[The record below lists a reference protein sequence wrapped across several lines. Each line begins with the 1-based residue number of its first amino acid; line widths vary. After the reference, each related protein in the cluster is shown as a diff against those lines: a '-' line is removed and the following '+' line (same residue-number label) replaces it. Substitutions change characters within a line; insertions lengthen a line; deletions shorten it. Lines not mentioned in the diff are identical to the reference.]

1 MAEKQEGKNKKQRRI
16 YSTQSINQ
24 LIADRNQGYDIDF
37 EPFFMRD
44 LDLRNANI
52 PFKMT
57 EEELEEYQK
66 CYDDPVYYAENYA
79 KFMTDHGLS
88 TVNLRD
94 YQKNVISTVTAEDY
108 DPEDDLILPV
118 NRNIV
123 WMSARQS
130 GKCVSPCVSINYK
143 DVLNNKHNKNIYD
156 LYYDSIPE
164 YELTFLKK
172 AKRFLHKLYKFCFD
186 RSLRISTDIVGKI
199 IELVELYEYK
209 DMYLDENDISKKII
223 DTRKLSCCDVL
234 SDDGYV
240 SASEVHLT
248 QPYRVYEII
257 LEDGNKIE
265 CADEHILYTSFGEEI
280 FVSDLRIGYFVKT
293 ECGSSKVKSIR
304 KCPYKMSM
312 FDLTINHPNHRYY
325 TNGILS
331 HNTTTIAVFL
341 SWMLIFHIDRNILIV
356 ANKEKTAIESVD
368 KIINIF
374 KGLPFWLK
382 PGTEQWGKT
391 ALKLDNGSK
400 ILSSATTNTA
410 SIGFTIHCVLLDEFA
425 HIPDNIVNNFWRS
438 VYPTLS
444 SSRVSQCIITS
455 TPNGTTNKF
464 YEIVSGAIEKKNS
477 FRYIRTDY
485 WEVPGHD
492 DAWAAQMKADFGEE
506 EFAQEFELQF
516 NKNSK
521 MLMKSEDM
529 NFIDRLVK
537 QYVHKTIYVNN
548 QYVNDEHITWHPDF
562 DPNDINENDIF
573 VFLVDIAEGNGDPD
587 ERFQT
592 KEKTPDANTINIF
605 KVVLN
610 SPANIKKYSHFS
622 CRTQDCIRFVQI
634 GKYKNSSEDE
644 IQAAR
649 VCSALSYNVFKDHE
663 RNSVR
668 VMVEMNFNGKSFFE
682 EFKRHPLYTG
692 STVIKTYHKKPIPG
706 EKQKR
711 KYGFKTTANKEHYCI
726 KGNKL
731 ISMHRTIVT
740 CVDTFEQM
748 KSFGY
753 VRGKIKGIACHD
765 DLSMPVFNHIPR
777 MLEEK
782 TFISWIDEYIQ
793 FKAERL
799 KVYTINEIIQK
810 WAMDNPEMSDD
821 DFAGLY
827 NLDENDSHVQQ
838 ENNYI
843 DFSHVTY
850 GQTICGG
857 FNYGGEL
864 TYSQIAKY

>member
-1 MAEKQEGKNKKQRRI
+1 MISIRRGLKTI
-16 YSTQSINQ
+16 IGY
-24 LIADRNQGYDIDF
+24 LIQF
-37 EPFFMRD
+37 
-44 LDLRNANI
+44 
-52 PFKMT
+52 
-57 EEELEEYQK
+57 
-66 CYDDPVYYAENYA
+66 
-79 KFMTDHGLS
+79 
-88 TVNLRD
+88 
-94 YQKNVISTVTAEDY
+94 
-108 DPEDDLILPV
+108 
-118 NRNIV
+118 
-123 WMSARQS
+123 
-130 GKCVSPCVSINYK
+130 
-143 DVLNNKHNKNIYD
+143 
-156 LYYDSIPE
+156 
-164 YELTFLKK
+164 
-172 AKRFLHKLYKFCFD
+172 
-186 RSLRISTDIVGKI
+186 
-199 IELVELYEYK
+199 IETIEYK
-209 DMYLDENDISKKII
+209 NYSFDENDVSKKII
-223 DTRKLSCCDVL
+223 KEYHIDDLEIET
-234 SDDGYV
+234 DDGYKK
-240 SASEVHLT
+240 AQTLYIT
-248 QPYRVYEII
+248 QPYHVFEIETEKGYR
-257 LEDGNKIE
+257 LD
-265 CADEHILYTSFGEEI
+265 CADTHILFDENYNQI
-280 FVSDLRIGYFVKT
+280 FVNELKRGDQIITKSGPDKI
-293 ECGSSKVKSIR
+293 KSI
-304 KCPYKMSM
+304 YKYPFKITMRD
-312 FDLTINHPNHRYY
+312 FTIDHPNHRYY
-325 TNGILS
+325 TNDILS

-356 ANKEKTAIESVD
+356 ANKEKTAIEIVD

-529 NFIDRLVK
+529 NFTDRLVK

-562 DPNDINENDIF
+562 DPNNIDENDIF

-592 KEKTPDANTINIF
+592 KEKTPDANTINMF

-610 SPANIKKYSHFS
+610 SPSNIKRYSNLS
-622 CRTQDCIRFVQI
+622 CRTQDCIRFVQV

-649 VCSALSYNVFKDHE
+649 VCSALSYNLFKDHE
-663 RNSVR
+663 RNNVR

-682 EFKRHPLYTG
+682 EFKRHQLYTG
-692 STVIKTYHKKPIPG
+692 STVLKTYHKKPIPG
-706 EKQKR
+706 EQQKR
-711 KYGFKTTANKEHYCI
+711 KYGFKTTTNKEHYCI

-777 MLEEK
+777 MLDEK

-793 FKAERL
+793 FKAERT
-799 KVYTINEIIQK
+799 KVYIINSIIQK

-827 NLDENDSHVQQ
+827 NLDEQVTQNQSNS
-838 ENNYI
+838 EYI
-843 DFSHVTY
+843 DFAQVTY
-850 GQTICGG
+850 GQAMNGG
-857 FNYGGEL
+857 FQYGGGL

>member
-1 MAEKQEGKNKKQRRI
+1 MAEQQEGKAKKQRRI
-16 YSTQSINQ
+16 YSTQLINQ
-24 LIADRNQGYDIDF
+24 LIQDRNQGYDIDF

-44 LDLRNANI
+44 LDLRAANI
-52 PFKMT
+52 PFKMS

-94 YQKNVISTVTAEDY
+94 YQRNVISTVTLEEY
-108 DPEDDLILPV
+108 DEEDDLVLPV

-130 GKCVSPCVSINYK
+130 GK
-143 DVLNNKHNKNIYD
+143 
-156 LYYDSIPE
+156 
-164 YELTFLKK
+164 
-172 AKRFLHKLYKFCFD
+172 
-186 RSLRISTDIVGKI
+186 
-199 IELVELYEYK
+199 
-209 DMYLDENDISKKII
+209 
-223 DTRKLSCCDVL
+223 
-234 SDDGYV
+234 
-240 SASEVHLT
+240 
-248 QPYRVYEII
+248 
-257 LEDGNKIE
+257 
-265 CADEHILYTSFGEEI
+265 
-280 FVSDLRIGYFVKT
+280 
-293 ECGSSKVKSIR
+293 
-304 KCPYKMSM
+304 
-312 FDLTINHPNHRYY
+312 
-325 TNGILS
+325 
-331 HNTTTIAVFL
+331 TTTIAVFL

-356 ANKEKTAIESVD
+356 ANKEKTAIEIVD

-529 NFIDRLVK
+529 NFTDRLVK

-562 DPNDINENDIF
+562 DPNNIDENDIF

-610 SPANIKKYSHFS
+610 SPSNIKRYSNLS

-649 VCSALSYNVFKDHE
+649 VCSALSYNLFKDHE
-663 RNSVR
+663 RNNVR

-682 EFKRHPLYTG
+682 EFKRHQLYTG
-692 STVIKTYHKKPIPG
+692 STVLKTYHKKPIPG
-706 EKQKR
+706 EQQKR
-711 KYGFKTTANKEHYCI
+711 KYGFKTTTNKEHYCI

-777 MLEEK
+777 MLDEK

-793 FKAERL
+793 FKAERT
-799 KVYTINEIIQK
+799 KVYIINSIIQK

-827 NLDENDSHVQQ
+827 NLDEQVTPNQSNS
-838 ENNYI
+838 EYI
-843 DFSHVTY
+843 DFAQVTY
-850 GQTICGG
+850 GQAMNGG
-857 FNYGGEL
+857 FQFGGGL

>member
-1 MAEKQEGKNKKQRRI
+1 MAEQQEGKSKKQRRI
-16 YSTQSINQ
+16 YSTQLINQ
-24 LIADRNQGYDIDF
+24 LIKDRNQGYDIDF
-37 EPFFMRD
+37 EPFFQRD
-44 LDLRNANI
+44 LDLRAANI

-57 EEELEEYQK
+57 EEEMEEYQK
-66 CYDDPVYYAENYA
+66 CFDDPIYYVENYA
-79 KFMTDHGLS
+79 KFMTDHGIH
-88 TVNLRD
+88 TVTLRD
-94 YQKNVISTVTAEDY
+94 YQKKVISIVTEETY
-108 DPEDDLILPV
+108 DEENDLILPT
-118 NRNIV
+118 NRSII
-123 WMSARQS
+123 WLAARQS
-130 GKCVSPCVSINYK
+130 AKTTSI
-143 DVLNNKHNKNIYD
+143 
-156 LYYDSIPE
+156 
-164 YELTFLKK
+164 
-172 AKRFLHKLYKFCFD
+172 
-186 RSLRISTDIVGKI
+186 
-199 IELVELYEYK
+199 
-209 DMYLDENDISKKII
+209 
-223 DTRKLSCCDVL
+223 
-234 SDDGYV
+234 
-240 SASEVHLT
+240 SA
-248 QPYRVYEII
+248 
-257 LEDGNKIE
+257 
-265 CADEHILYTSFGEEI
+265 
-280 FVSDLRIGYFVKT
+280 
-293 ECGSSKVKSIR
+293 
-304 KCPYKMSM
+304 
-312 FDLTINHPNHRYY
+312 
-325 TNGILS
+325 
-331 HNTTTIAVFL
+331 FL
-341 SWMLIFHIDRNILIV
+341 SWMMIFHIDRNILIV
-356 ANKEKTAIESVD
+356 ANKEKTAIEIVD

-382 PGTEQWGKT
+382 PGTEAWGKT

-400 ILSSATTNTA
+400 IISSATTNTA

-425 HIPDNIVNNFWRS
+425 HIPENIVNNFWRS

-464 YEIVSGAIEKKNS
+464 YDIWSGATTGRNS
-477 FRYIRTDY
+477 FVPIRTDY

-492 DAWAAQMKADFGEE
+492 EAWAAQMKADFGEE

-521 MLMKSEDM
+521 MLMKADDM
-529 NFIDRLVK
+529 KFTEKLVK
-537 QYVHKTIYVNN
+537 QYVHKTIYINN

-562 DPNDINENDIF
+562 DPNNIDENDIF

-592 KEKTPDANTINIF
+592 KEKTPDANTINMF

-610 SPANIKKYSHFS
+610 SPSNIKRYSNLS

-649 VCSALSYNVFKDHE
+649 VCSALSYNLFKDHE
-663 RNSVR
+663 RNNVR

-682 EFKRHPLYTG
+682 EFKRHQLYTG
-692 STVIKTYHKKPIPG
+692 STVLKTYHKKPIPG
-706 EKQKR
+706 EQQKR
-711 KYGFKTTANKEHYCI
+711 KYGFKTTTNKEHYCI

-777 MLEEK
+777 MLDEK

-793 FKAERL
+793 FKAERT
-799 KVYTINEIIQK
+799 KVYIINSIIQK

-827 NLDENDSHVQQ
+827 NLDEQVTTNQSNS
-838 ENNYI
+838 EYI
-843 DFSHVTY
+843 DFGQVTY
-850 GQTICGG
+850 GQAMNGG
-857 FNYGGEL
+857 FQFGGGL

>member
-1 MAEKQEGKNKKQRRI
+1 MAEQQEGKSKKQRRI
-16 YSTQSINQ
+16 YSTQLINQ
-24 LIADRNQGYDIDF
+24 LIKDRNQGYDIDF
-37 EPFFMRD
+37 EPFFQRD
-44 LDLRNANI
+44 LDLRAANI

-57 EEELEEYQK
+57 EEEMEEYQK
-66 CYDDPVYYAENYA
+66 CFDDPIYYVETYA
-79 KFMTDHGLS
+79 KFMTDHGIH
-88 TVNLRD
+88 TVTLRD
-94 YQKNVISTVTAEDY
+94 YQKKVISIVTEETY
-108 DPEDDLILPV
+108 DEENDLILPT
-118 NRNIV
+118 NRSII
-123 WMSARQS
+123 WLAARQS
-130 GKCVSPCVSINYK
+130 AKTTSI
-143 DVLNNKHNKNIYD
+143 
-156 LYYDSIPE
+156 
-164 YELTFLKK
+164 
-172 AKRFLHKLYKFCFD
+172 
-186 RSLRISTDIVGKI
+186 
-199 IELVELYEYK
+199 
-209 DMYLDENDISKKII
+209 
-223 DTRKLSCCDVL
+223 
-234 SDDGYV
+234 
-240 SASEVHLT
+240 SA
-248 QPYRVYEII
+248 
-257 LEDGNKIE
+257 
-265 CADEHILYTSFGEEI
+265 
-280 FVSDLRIGYFVKT
+280 
-293 ECGSSKVKSIR
+293 
-304 KCPYKMSM
+304 
-312 FDLTINHPNHRYY
+312 
-325 TNGILS
+325 
-331 HNTTTIAVFL
+331 FL
-341 SWMLIFHIDRNILIV
+341 SWMMIFHIDRNILIV
-356 ANKEKTAIESVD
+356 ANKEKTAIEIVD

-382 PGTEQWGKT
+382 PGTEAWGKT

-400 ILSSATTNTA
+400 IISSATTNTA

-425 HIPDNIVNNFWRS
+425 HIPENIVNNFWRS

-464 YEIVSGAIEKKNS
+464 YDIWSGATTGRNS
-477 FRYIRTDY
+477 FVPIRTDY

-521 MLMKSEDM
+521 MLMKAEDM
-529 NFIDRLVK
+529 NFTDRLVK

-562 DPNDINENDIF
+562 DPNNIDENDIF

-610 SPANIKKYSHFS
+610 SPSNIKRYSNLS
-622 CRTQDCIRFVQI
+622 CRTQDCVRFVQV

-649 VCSALSYNVFKDHE
+649 VCSALSYNLFKDHE
-663 RNSVR
+663 RNNVR

-692 STVIKTYHKKPIPG
+692 STVLKTYHKKPIPG
-706 EKQKR
+706 EQQKR
-711 KYGFKTTANKEHYCI
+711 KYGFKTTTNKEHYCI

-777 MLEEK
+777 MLDEK

-793 FKAERL
+793 FKAERT
-799 KVYTINEIIQK
+799 KVYIINNIIQK

-827 NLDENDSHVQQ
+827 NLDGQVAQNQSNSE
-838 ENNYI
+838 YI
-843 DFSHVTY
+843 DFAQVTY
-850 GQTICGG
+850 GQSMNGG
-857 FNYGGEL
+857 FQYGGGL

>member
-1 MAEKQEGKNKKQRRI
+1 MAEQQEGKAKKQRRI
-16 YSTQSINQ
+16 YSTQLINQ
-24 LIADRNQGYDIDF
+24 LIQDRNQGYDIDF

-44 LDLRNANI
+44 LDLRAANI
-52 PFKMT
+52 PFKMS

-94 YQKNVISTVTAEDY
+94 YQRNVISTVTLEEY
-108 DPEDDLILPV
+108 DEEDDLVLPV

-130 GKCVSPCVSINYK
+130 GK
-143 DVLNNKHNKNIYD
+143 
-156 LYYDSIPE
+156 
-164 YELTFLKK
+164 
-172 AKRFLHKLYKFCFD
+172 
-186 RSLRISTDIVGKI
+186 
-199 IELVELYEYK
+199 
-209 DMYLDENDISKKII
+209 
-223 DTRKLSCCDVL
+223 
-234 SDDGYV
+234 
-240 SASEVHLT
+240 
-248 QPYRVYEII
+248 
-257 LEDGNKIE
+257 
-265 CADEHILYTSFGEEI
+265 
-280 FVSDLRIGYFVKT
+280 
-293 ECGSSKVKSIR
+293 
-304 KCPYKMSM
+304 
-312 FDLTINHPNHRYY
+312 
-325 TNGILS
+325 
-331 HNTTTIAVFL
+331 TTTIAVFL

-356 ANKEKTAIESVD
+356 ANKEKTAIEIVD

-529 NFIDRLVK
+529 NFTDRLVK

-562 DPNDINENDIF
+562 DPNNIDENDIF

-610 SPANIKKYSHFS
+610 SPSNIKRYSNLS
-622 CRTQDCIRFVQI
+622 CRTQDCIRFVQV

-649 VCSALSYNVFKDHE
+649 VCSALSYNLFKDHE
-663 RNSVR
+663 RNNVR

-682 EFKRHPLYTG
+682 EFKRHQLYTG
-692 STVIKTYHKKPIPG
+692 STVLKTYHKKPIPG
-706 EKQKR
+706 EQQKR
-711 KYGFKTTANKEHYCI
+711 KYGFKTTTNKEHYCI

-777 MLEEK
+777 MLDEK

-793 FKAERL
+793 FKAERT
-799 KVYTINEIIQK
+799 KVYIINSIIQK

-827 NLDENDSHVQQ
+827 NLDEHDSHSQP

-843 DFSHVTY
+843 DFSQVTY
-850 GQTICGG
+850 GQTLGGG
-857 FNYGGEL
+857 FNYSGVL
-864 TYSQIAKY
+864 TYFQIAKY

>member
-1 MAEKQEGKNKKQRRI
+1 MAEQQEGKAKKQRRI
-16 YSTQSINQ
+16 YSTQLINQ
-24 LIADRNQGYDIDF
+24 LIQDRNQGYDIDF

-44 LDLRNANI
+44 LDLRAANI
-52 PFKMT
+52 PFKMS

-94 YQKNVISTVTAEDY
+94 YQRNVISTVTLEEY
-108 DPEDDLILPV
+108 DEEDDLVLPV

-130 GKCVSPCVSINYK
+130 GK
-143 DVLNNKHNKNIYD
+143 
-156 LYYDSIPE
+156 
-164 YELTFLKK
+164 
-172 AKRFLHKLYKFCFD
+172 
-186 RSLRISTDIVGKI
+186 
-199 IELVELYEYK
+199 
-209 DMYLDENDISKKII
+209 
-223 DTRKLSCCDVL
+223 
-234 SDDGYV
+234 
-240 SASEVHLT
+240 
-248 QPYRVYEII
+248 
-257 LEDGNKIE
+257 
-265 CADEHILYTSFGEEI
+265 
-280 FVSDLRIGYFVKT
+280 
-293 ECGSSKVKSIR
+293 
-304 KCPYKMSM
+304 
-312 FDLTINHPNHRYY
+312 
-325 TNGILS
+325 
-331 HNTTTIAVFL
+331 TTTIAVFL

-356 ANKEKTAIESVD
+356 ANKEKTAIEIVD

-529 NFIDRLVK
+529 NFTDRLVK
-537 QYVHKTIYVNN
+537 QYVHKTIYINN

-562 DPNDINENDIF
+562 DPNNIDENDIF

-610 SPANIKKYSHFS
+610 SPSNIKRYSNLS

-649 VCSALSYNVFKDHE
+649 VCSALSYNLFKDHE
-663 RNSVR
+663 RNNVR

-682 EFKRHPLYTG
+682 EFKRHQLYTG
-692 STVIKTYHKKPIPG
+692 STVLKTYHKKPIPG
-706 EKQKR
+706 EQQKR
-711 KYGFKTTANKEHYCI
+711 KYGFKTTTNKEHYCI

-777 MLEEK
+777 MLDEK

-793 FKAERL
+793 FKAERT
-799 KVYTINEIIQK
+799 KVYIINSIIQK

-827 NLDENDSHVQQ
+827 NLDEQVTPNQSNS
-838 ENNYI
+838 EYI
-843 DFSHVTY
+843 DFAQVTY
-850 GQTICGG
+850 GQAMNGG
-857 FNYGGEL
+857 FQFGGGL

>member
-1 MAEKQEGKNKKQRRI
+1 MAEQQEGKSKKQRRI
-16 YSTQSINQ
+16 YSTQLINQ
-24 LIADRNQGYDIDF
+24 LIKDRNQGYDIDF
-37 EPFFMRD
+37 EPFFQRD
-44 LDLRNANI
+44 LDLRAANI

-57 EEELEEYQK
+57 EEEMEEYQK
-66 CYDDPVYYAENYA
+66 CFDDPIYYVETYA
-79 KFMTDHGLS
+79 KFMTDHGIH
-88 TVNLRD
+88 TVTLRD
-94 YQKNVISTVTAEDY
+94 YQKKVISIVTEETY
-108 DPEDDLILPV
+108 DEENDLILPT
-118 NRNIV
+118 NRSII
-123 WMSARQS
+123 WLAARQS
-130 GKCVSPCVSINYK
+130 AKTTSI
-143 DVLNNKHNKNIYD
+143 
-156 LYYDSIPE
+156 
-164 YELTFLKK
+164 
-172 AKRFLHKLYKFCFD
+172 
-186 RSLRISTDIVGKI
+186 
-199 IELVELYEYK
+199 
-209 DMYLDENDISKKII
+209 
-223 DTRKLSCCDVL
+223 
-234 SDDGYV
+234 
-240 SASEVHLT
+240 SA
-248 QPYRVYEII
+248 
-257 LEDGNKIE
+257 
-265 CADEHILYTSFGEEI
+265 
-280 FVSDLRIGYFVKT
+280 
-293 ECGSSKVKSIR
+293 
-304 KCPYKMSM
+304 
-312 FDLTINHPNHRYY
+312 
-325 TNGILS
+325 
-331 HNTTTIAVFL
+331 FL
-341 SWMLIFHIDRNILIV
+341 SWMMIFHIDRNILIV
-356 ANKEKTAIESVD
+356 ANKEKTAIEIVD

-382 PGTEQWGKT
+382 PGTEAWGKT

-400 ILSSATTNTA
+400 IISSATTNTA

-425 HIPDNIVNNFWRS
+425 HIPENIVNNFWRS

-464 YEIVSGAIEKKNS
+464 YDIWSGATTGRNS
-477 FRYIRTDY
+477 FVPIRTDY

-521 MLMKSEDM
+521 MLMKAEDM
-529 NFIDRLVK
+529 NFTDRLVK

-562 DPNDINENDIF
+562 DPNNIDENDIF

-610 SPANIKKYSHFS
+610 SPSNIKRYSNLS
-622 CRTQDCIRFVQI
+622 CRTQDCIRFVQV

-649 VCSALSYNVFKDHE
+649 VCSALSYNLFKDHD
-663 RNSVR
+663 RNNVR

-682 EFKRHPLYTG
+682 EFKRHQLYTG
-692 STVIKTYHKKPIPG
+692 STILKTYHKKPIPG
-706 EKQKR
+706 EQQKR
-711 KYGFKTTANKEHYCI
+711 KYGFKTTTNKEHYCI

-777 MLEEK
+777 MLDEK

-793 FKAERL
+793 FKAERT
-799 KVYTINEIIQK
+799 KVYIINSIIQK

-827 NLDENDSHVQQ
+827 NLDEQVTRNQSNR
-838 ENNYI
+838 EYI
-843 DFSHVTY
+843 DVGQVTY
-850 GQTICGG
+850 GQAMNGG
-857 FNYGGEL
+857 FQFGGGL

>member
-1 MAEKQEGKNKKQRRI
+1 MAEQQEGKSKKQRRI
-16 YSTQSINQ
+16 YSTQLINQ
-24 LIADRNQGYDIDF
+24 LIKDRNQGYDIDF
-37 EPFFMRD
+37 EPFFQRD
-44 LDLRNANI
+44 LDLRAANI

-57 EEELEEYQK
+57 EEEMEEYQK
-66 CYDDPVYYAENYA
+66 CFDDPIYYVENYA
-79 KFMTDHGLS
+79 KFMTDHGIH
-88 TVNLRD
+88 TVTLRD
-94 YQKNVISTVTAEDY
+94 YQKKVISIVTEETY
-108 DPEDDLILPV
+108 DEENDLILPT
-118 NRNIV
+118 NRSII
-123 WMSARQS
+123 WLAARQS
-130 GKCVSPCVSINYK
+130 AKTTSI
-143 DVLNNKHNKNIYD
+143 
-156 LYYDSIPE
+156 
-164 YELTFLKK
+164 
-172 AKRFLHKLYKFCFD
+172 
-186 RSLRISTDIVGKI
+186 
-199 IELVELYEYK
+199 
-209 DMYLDENDISKKII
+209 
-223 DTRKLSCCDVL
+223 
-234 SDDGYV
+234 
-240 SASEVHLT
+240 SA
-248 QPYRVYEII
+248 
-257 LEDGNKIE
+257 
-265 CADEHILYTSFGEEI
+265 
-280 FVSDLRIGYFVKT
+280 
-293 ECGSSKVKSIR
+293 
-304 KCPYKMSM
+304 
-312 FDLTINHPNHRYY
+312 
-325 TNGILS
+325 
-331 HNTTTIAVFL
+331 FL
-341 SWMLIFHIDRNILIV
+341 SWMMIFHIDRNILIV
-356 ANKEKTAIESVD
+356 ANKEKTAIEIVD

-382 PGTEQWGKT
+382 PGTEAWGKT

-400 ILSSATTNTA
+400 IISSATTNTA

-425 HIPDNIVNNFWRS
+425 HIPENIVNNFWRS

-464 YEIVSGAIEKKNS
+464 YDIWSGATTGRNS
-477 FRYIRTDY
+477 FVPIRTDY

-492 DAWAAQMKADFGEE
+492 EAWAAQMKADFGEE

-521 MLMKSEDM
+521 MLMKADDM
-529 NFIDRLVK
+529 KFTEKLVK
-537 QYVHKTIYVNN
+537 QYVHKTIYINN

-562 DPNDINENDIF
+562 DPNNIDENDIF

-610 SPANIKKYSHFS
+610 SPSNIKRYSNLS
-622 CRTQDCIRFVQI
+622 CRTQDCIRFVQV

-649 VCSALSYNVFKDHE
+649 VCSALSYNLFKDHE
-663 RNSVR
+663 RNNVR

-682 EFKRHPLYTG
+682 EFKRHQLYTG
-692 STVIKTYHKKPIPG
+692 STVLKTYHKKPIPG
-706 EKQKR
+706 EQQKR
-711 KYGFKTTANKEHYCI
+711 KYGFKTTTNKEHYCI

-777 MLEEK
+777 MLDEK

-793 FKAERL
+793 FKAERT
-799 KVYTINEIIQK
+799 KVYIINSIIQK

-827 NLDENDSHVQQ
+827 NLDEQVTTNQSNS
-838 ENNYI
+838 EYI
-843 DFSHVTY
+843 DFGQVTY
-850 GQTICGG
+850 GQAMNGG
-857 FNYGGEL
+857 FQFGGGL

>member
-1 MAEKQEGKNKKQRRI
+1 MAEQQEGKSKKQRRI
-16 YSTQSINQ
+16 YSTQLINQ
-24 LIADRNQGYDIDF
+24 LIQDRNQGYDIDF

-44 LDLRNANI
+44 LDLRAANI
-52 PFKMT
+52 PFKMS

-94 YQKNVISTVTAEDY
+94 YQRNVISTVTLEEY
-108 DPEDDLILPV
+108 DEEDDLVLPV

-130 GKCVSPCVSINYK
+130 GK
-143 DVLNNKHNKNIYD
+143 
-156 LYYDSIPE
+156 
-164 YELTFLKK
+164 
-172 AKRFLHKLYKFCFD
+172 
-186 RSLRISTDIVGKI
+186 
-199 IELVELYEYK
+199 
-209 DMYLDENDISKKII
+209 
-223 DTRKLSCCDVL
+223 
-234 SDDGYV
+234 
-240 SASEVHLT
+240 
-248 QPYRVYEII
+248 
-257 LEDGNKIE
+257 
-265 CADEHILYTSFGEEI
+265 
-280 FVSDLRIGYFVKT
+280 
-293 ECGSSKVKSIR
+293 
-304 KCPYKMSM
+304 
-312 FDLTINHPNHRYY
+312 
-325 TNGILS
+325 
-331 HNTTTIAVFL
+331 TTTIAVFL

-356 ANKEKTAIESVD
+356 ANKEKTAIEIVD

-529 NFIDRLVK
+529 NFTDRLVK
-537 QYVHKTIYVNN
+537 QYVHKTIYINN

-562 DPNDINENDIF
+562 DPNNIDENDIF
-573 VFLVDIAEGNGDPD
+573 VFLVDIAEGNGEPD

-610 SPANIKKYSHFS
+610 SPSNIKRYSNLS
-622 CRTQDCIRFVQI
+622 CRTQDCIRSVQI
-634 GKYKNSSEDE
+634 GKYKHSSEDE

-649 VCSALSYNVFKDHE
+649 VCSALSYNLFKDHE
-663 RNSVR
+663 RNNVR

-682 EFKRHPLYTG
+682 EFKRHQLYTG
-692 STVIKTYHKKPIPG
+692 STVLKTYHKKPIPG
-706 EKQKR
+706 EQQKR
-711 KYGFKTTANKEHYCI
+711 KYGFKTTTNKEHYCI

-777 MLEEK
+777 MLDEK

-793 FKAERL
+793 FKAERT
-799 KVYTINEIIQK
+799 KVYIINSIIQK

-827 NLDENDSHVQQ
+827 NLDEQVTPNQSNS
-838 ENNYI
+838 EYI
-843 DFSHVTY
+843 DFAQVTY
-850 GQTICGG
+850 GQAMNGG
-857 FNYGGEL
+857 FQFGGGL

>member
-1 MAEKQEGKNKKQRRI
+1 MNRIKRILKNFIGK
-16 YSTQSINQ
+16 
-24 LIADRNQGYDIDF
+24 LIEYVER
-37 EPFFMRD
+37 
-44 LDLRNANI
+44 
-52 PFKMT
+52 
-57 EEELEEYQK
+57 LEY
-66 CYDDPVYYAENYA
+66 
-79 KFMTDHGLS
+79 
-88 TVNLRD
+88 
-94 YQKNVISTVTAEDY
+94 
-108 DPEDDLILPV
+108 
-118 NRNIV
+118 
-123 WMSARQS
+123 
-130 GKCVSPCVSINYK
+130 
-143 DVLNNKHNKNIYD
+143 
-156 LYYDSIPE
+156 
-164 YELTFLKK
+164 
-172 AKRFLHKLYKFCFD
+172 
-186 RSLRISTDIVGKI
+186 
-199 IELVELYEYK
+199 YEYSF
-209 DMYLDENDISKKII
+209 DENDISKKII
-223 DTRKLSCCDVL
+223 NSINIKSKVLTDT
-234 SDDGYV
+234 GYEY
-240 SASEVHLT
+240 ASQIHIT
-248 QPYRVYEII
+248 QPYTVYEIRT
-257 LEDGNKIE
+257 ESGKHIE
-265 CADEHILYTSFGEEI
+265 CADNHIVYNENKEQ
-280 FVSDLRIGYFVKT
+280 VFVKDLVVGDYIET
-293 ECGSSKVKSIR
+293 IDGPEIISYLY
-304 KCPYKMSM
+304 KCPYKFMM
-312 FDLTINHPNHRYY
+312 YDMTIDHPNHRYY

-356 ANKEKTAIESVD
+356 ANKEKTAIEIVD

-492 DAWAAQMKADFGEE
+492 DVWAAQMKADFGEE

-529 NFIDRLVK
+529 NFTDRLVK

-610 SPANIKKYSHFS
+610 SPSNIKRYSNLS
-622 CRTQDCIRFVQI
+622 CRTQDCIRFVQV

-649 VCSALSYNVFKDHE
+649 VCSALSYNLFKDHE
-663 RNSVR
+663 RNNVR

-692 STVIKTYHKKPIPG
+692 STVLKTYHKKPIPG
-706 EKQKR
+706 EQQKR
-711 KYGFKTTANKEHYCI
+711 KYGFKTTTNKEHYCI

-777 MLEEK
+777 MLDEK

-799 KVYTINEIIQK
+799 KVYIINEIIQK

-827 NLDENDSHVQQ
+827 NLDENGSYAQP

-843 DFSHVTY
+843 DFAQVTY
-850 GQTICGG
+850 GQTLGGG
-857 FNYGGEL
+857 FNYGGGL

>member
-1 MAEKQEGKNKKQRRI
+1 MAEQQEGKAKKQRRI
-16 YSTQSINQ
+16 YSTQLINQ
-24 LIADRNQGYDIDF
+24 LIKDRNQGYDIDF
-37 EPFFMRD
+37 EPFFQRD
-44 LDLRNANI
+44 LDLRAANI

-57 EEELEEYQK
+57 EEEMEEYQK
-66 CYDDPVYYAENYA
+66 CFDDPIYYVENYA
-79 KFMTDHGLS
+79 KFMTDHGIH
-88 TVNLRD
+88 TVTLRD
-94 YQKNVISTVTAEDY
+94 YQKKVISIVTEETY
-108 DPEDDLILPV
+108 DEENDLILPT
-118 NRNIV
+118 NRSII
-123 WMSARQS
+123 WLAARQS
-130 GKCVSPCVSINYK
+130 AKTTSI
-143 DVLNNKHNKNIYD
+143 
-156 LYYDSIPE
+156 
-164 YELTFLKK
+164 
-172 AKRFLHKLYKFCFD
+172 
-186 RSLRISTDIVGKI
+186 
-199 IELVELYEYK
+199 
-209 DMYLDENDISKKII
+209 
-223 DTRKLSCCDVL
+223 
-234 SDDGYV
+234 
-240 SASEVHLT
+240 SA
-248 QPYRVYEII
+248 
-257 LEDGNKIE
+257 
-265 CADEHILYTSFGEEI
+265 
-280 FVSDLRIGYFVKT
+280 
-293 ECGSSKVKSIR
+293 
-304 KCPYKMSM
+304 
-312 FDLTINHPNHRYY
+312 
-325 TNGILS
+325 
-331 HNTTTIAVFL
+331 FL
-341 SWMLIFHIDRNILIV
+341 SWMMIFHIDRNILIV
-356 ANKEKTAIESVD
+356 ANKEKTAIEIVD

-382 PGTEQWGKT
+382 PGTEAWGKT

-400 ILSSATTNTA
+400 IISSATTNTA

-425 HIPDNIVNNFWRS
+425 HIPENIVNNFWRS

-464 YEIVSGAIEKKNS
+464 YDIWSGATTGRNS
-477 FRYIRTDY
+477 FVPIRTDY

-492 DAWAAQMKADFGEE
+492 EAWAAQMKADFGEE

-521 MLMKSEDM
+521 MLMKADDM
-529 NFIDRLVK
+529 KFTEKLVK
-537 QYVHKTIYVNN
+537 QYVHKTIYINN

-562 DPNDINENDIF
+562 DPNNIDENDIF

-610 SPANIKKYSHFS
+610 SPSNIKRYSNLS
-622 CRTQDCIRFVQI
+622 CRTQDCIRFVQV

-649 VCSALSYNVFKDHE
+649 VCSALSYNLFKDHE
-663 RNSVR
+663 RNNVR

-682 EFKRHPLYTG
+682 EFKRHQLYTG
-692 STVIKTYHKKPIPG
+692 STILKTYHKKPIPG
-706 EKQKR
+706 EQQKR
-711 KYGFKTTANKEHYCI
+711 KYGFKTTTNKEHYCI

-777 MLEEK
+777 MLDEK

-793 FKAERL
+793 FKAERT
-799 KVYTINEIIQK
+799 KVYIINSIIQK

-827 NLDENDSHVQQ
+827 NLDEQVTTNQSNS
-838 ENNYI
+838 EYI
-843 DFSHVTY
+843 DFGQVTY
-850 GQTICGG
+850 GQAMNGG
-857 FNYGGEL
+857 FQFGGGL

>member
-1 MAEKQEGKNKKQRRI
+1 MINRRRGLKTI
-16 YSTQSINQ
+16 IGY
-24 LIADRNQGYDIDF
+24 LIQF
-37 EPFFMRD
+37 
-44 LDLRNANI
+44 
-52 PFKMT
+52 
-57 EEELEEYQK
+57 
-66 CYDDPVYYAENYA
+66 
-79 KFMTDHGLS
+79 
-88 TVNLRD
+88 
-94 YQKNVISTVTAEDY
+94 
-108 DPEDDLILPV
+108 
-118 NRNIV
+118 
-123 WMSARQS
+123 
-130 GKCVSPCVSINYK
+130 
-143 DVLNNKHNKNIYD
+143 
-156 LYYDSIPE
+156 
-164 YELTFLKK
+164 
-172 AKRFLHKLYKFCFD
+172 
-186 RSLRISTDIVGKI
+186 
-199 IELVELYEYK
+199 IETIEYK
-209 DMYLDENDISKKII
+209 NYSFDENDVSKKII
-223 DTRKLSCCDVL
+223 EEYHIDDLEIET
-234 SDDGYV
+234 DDGYQK
-240 SASEVHLT
+240 AKTLYIT
-248 QPYRVYEII
+248 QPYHVFEIETEKGYR
-257 LEDGNKIE
+257 LD
-265 CADEHILYTSFGEEI
+265 CADTHILFDDQYNQV
-280 FVSDLRIGYFVKT
+280 FVNELK
-293 ECGSSKVKSIR
+293 CGDQIITKSGPDKIKSI
-304 KCPYKMSM
+304 YKYPFKITMRD
-312 FDLTINHPNHRYY
+312 FTIDHPNHRYY

-341 SWMLIFHIDRNILIV
+341 SWMLIFHIDKNILIV
-356 ANKEKTAIESVD
+356 ANKEKTSIEIVD

-374 KGLPFWLK
+374 KGLPYWLK

-391 ALKLDNGSK
+391 QLKLDNGSK

-425 HIPDNIVNNFWRS
+425 HIPENIVNNFWRS

-444 SSRVSQCIITS
+444 SSDVSQCIICS
-455 TPNGTTNKF
+455 TPNGTTNKY
-464 YEIVSGAIEKKNS
+464 YELWSGAITKKNS
-477 FRYIRTDY
+477 FYPIRVDY

-492 DAWAAQMKADFGEE
+492 EAWAAQMKADFGEE

-521 MLMKSEDM
+521 MLMKADDM
-529 NFIDRLVK
+529 KFTEKLVK
-537 QYVHKTIYVNN
+537 QYVHKTIYINN

-562 DPNDINENDIF
+562 DPNNIDENDIF

-610 SPANIKKYSHFS
+610 SPSNIKRYSNLS
-622 CRTQDCIRFVQI
+622 CRTQDCIRFVQV

-649 VCSALSYNVFKDHE
+649 VCSALSYNLFKDHD
-663 RNSVR
+663 RNNVR

-682 EFKRHPLYTG
+682 EFKRHQLYTG
-692 STVIKTYHKKPIPG
+692 STILKTYHKKPIPG
-706 EKQKR
+706 EQQKR
-711 KYGFKTTANKEHYCI
+711 KYGFKTTTNKEHYCI

-777 MLEEK
+777 MLDEK

-793 FKAERL
+793 FKAERT
-799 KVYTINEIIQK
+799 KVYIINSIIQK

-827 NLDENDSHVQQ
+827 NLDEQVTQNQSNS
-838 ENNYI
+838 EYI
-843 DFSHVTY
+843 DFAQVTY
-850 GQTICGG
+850 GQSMNGG
-857 FNYGGEL
+857 FQYGGGL

>member
-1 MAEKQEGKNKKQRRI
+1 MAEQQEGKSKKQRRI
-16 YSTQSINQ
+16 YSTQLINQ
-24 LIADRNQGYDIDF
+24 LIKDRNQGYDIDF
-37 EPFFMRD
+37 EPFFQRD
-44 LDLRNANI
+44 LDLRAANI

-57 EEELEEYQK
+57 EEEMEEYQK
-66 CYDDPVYYAENYA
+66 CFDDPIYYVETYA
-79 KFMTDHGLS
+79 KFMTDHGIH
-88 TVNLRD
+88 TVTLRD
-94 YQKNVISTVTAEDY
+94 YQKKVISIVTEETY
-108 DPEDDLILPV
+108 DEENDLILPT
-118 NRNIV
+118 NRSII
-123 WMSARQS
+123 WLAARQS
-130 GKCVSPCVSINYK
+130 AKTTSI
-143 DVLNNKHNKNIYD
+143 
-156 LYYDSIPE
+156 
-164 YELTFLKK
+164 
-172 AKRFLHKLYKFCFD
+172 
-186 RSLRISTDIVGKI
+186 
-199 IELVELYEYK
+199 
-209 DMYLDENDISKKII
+209 
-223 DTRKLSCCDVL
+223 
-234 SDDGYV
+234 
-240 SASEVHLT
+240 SA
-248 QPYRVYEII
+248 
-257 LEDGNKIE
+257 
-265 CADEHILYTSFGEEI
+265 
-280 FVSDLRIGYFVKT
+280 
-293 ECGSSKVKSIR
+293 
-304 KCPYKMSM
+304 
-312 FDLTINHPNHRYY
+312 
-325 TNGILS
+325 
-331 HNTTTIAVFL
+331 FL
-341 SWMLIFHIDRNILIV
+341 SWMMIFHIDRNILIV
-356 ANKEKTAIESVD
+356 ANKEKTAIEIVD

-382 PGTEQWGKT
+382 PGTEAWGKT

-400 ILSSATTNTA
+400 IISSATTNTA

-425 HIPDNIVNNFWRS
+425 HIPENIVNNFWRS

-464 YEIVSGAIEKKNS
+464 YDIWSGATTGRNS
-477 FRYIRTDY
+477 FVPIRTDY

-521 MLMKSEDM
+521 MLMKAEDM
-529 NFIDRLVK
+529 NFTDRLVK

-562 DPNDINENDIF
+562 DPNNIDENDIF

-610 SPANIKKYSHFS
+610 SPSNIKRYSNLS
-622 CRTQDCIRFVQI
+622 CRTQDCIRFVQV

-649 VCSALSYNVFKDHE
+649 VCSALSYNLFKDHD
-663 RNSVR
+663 RNNVR

-682 EFKRHPLYTG
+682 EFKRHQLYTG
-692 STVIKTYHKKPIPG
+692 STILKTYHKKPIPG
-706 EKQKR
+706 EQQKR
-711 KYGFKTTANKEHYCI
+711 KYGFKTTTNKEHYCI

-731 ISMHRTIVT
+731 ISMHRIIVT

-777 MLEEK
+777 MLDEK

-793 FKAERL
+793 FKAERT
-799 KVYTINEIIQK
+799 KVYIINSIIQK

-827 NLDENDSHVQQ
+827 NLDEQVTQNQSNS
-838 ENNYI
+838 EYI
-843 DFSHVTY
+843 DFAQVTY
-850 GQTICGG
+850 GQSMNGG
-857 FNYGGEL
+857 FQYGGGL

>member
-1 MAEKQEGKNKKQRRI
+1 MAEQQEGKAKKQRRI
-16 YSTQSINQ
+16 YSTQLINQ
-24 LIADRNQGYDIDF
+24 LIQDRNQGYDIDF

-44 LDLRNANI
+44 LDLRAANI
-52 PFKMT
+52 PFKMS

-94 YQKNVISTVTAEDY
+94 YQRNVISTVTLEEY
-108 DPEDDLILPV
+108 DEEDDLVLPV

-130 GKCVSPCVSINYK
+130 GK
-143 DVLNNKHNKNIYD
+143 
-156 LYYDSIPE
+156 
-164 YELTFLKK
+164 
-172 AKRFLHKLYKFCFD
+172 
-186 RSLRISTDIVGKI
+186 
-199 IELVELYEYK
+199 
-209 DMYLDENDISKKII
+209 
-223 DTRKLSCCDVL
+223 
-234 SDDGYV
+234 
-240 SASEVHLT
+240 
-248 QPYRVYEII
+248 
-257 LEDGNKIE
+257 
-265 CADEHILYTSFGEEI
+265 
-280 FVSDLRIGYFVKT
+280 
-293 ECGSSKVKSIR
+293 
-304 KCPYKMSM
+304 
-312 FDLTINHPNHRYY
+312 
-325 TNGILS
+325 
-331 HNTTTIAVFL
+331 TTTIAVFL

-356 ANKEKTAIESVD
+356 ANKEKTAIEIVD

-529 NFIDRLVK
+529 NFTDRLVK

-562 DPNDINENDIF
+562 DPNNIDENDIF

-592 KEKTPDANTINIF
+592 KEKTPDANTINMF

-610 SPANIKKYSHFS
+610 SPSNIKRYSNLS

-649 VCSALSYNVFKDHE
+649 VCSALSYNLFKDHE
-663 RNSVR
+663 RNNVR

-682 EFKRHPLYTG
+682 EFKRHQLYTG
-692 STVIKTYHKKPIPG
+692 STVLKTYHKKPIPG
-706 EKQKR
+706 EQQKR
-711 KYGFKTTANKEHYCI
+711 KYGFKTTTNKEHYCI

-777 MLEEK
+777 MLDEK

-793 FKAERL
+793 FKAERT
-799 KVYTINEIIQK
+799 KVYIINSIIQK

-827 NLDENDSHVQQ
+827 NLDEQVTPNQSNS
-838 ENNYI
+838 EYI
-843 DFSHVTY
+843 DFAQVTY
-850 GQTICGG
+850 GQAMNGG
-857 FNYGGEL
+857 FQFGGGL

>member
-1 MAEKQEGKNKKQRRI
+1 MAEQQEGKSKKQRRI
-16 YSTQSINQ
+16 YSTQLINQ
-24 LIADRNQGYDIDF
+24 LIKDRNQGYDIDF
-37 EPFFMRD
+37 EPFFQRD
-44 LDLRNANI
+44 LDLRAANI

-57 EEELEEYQK
+57 EEEMEEYQK
-66 CYDDPVYYAENYA
+66 CFDDPIYYVENYA
-79 KFMTDHGLS
+79 KFMTDHGIH
-88 TVNLRD
+88 TVTLRD
-94 YQKNVISTVTAEDY
+94 YQKKVISIVTEETY
-108 DPEDDLILPV
+108 DEENDLILPT
-118 NRNIV
+118 NRSII
-123 WMSARQS
+123 WLAARQS
-130 GKCVSPCVSINYK
+130 AKTTSI
-143 DVLNNKHNKNIYD
+143 
-156 LYYDSIPE
+156 
-164 YELTFLKK
+164 
-172 AKRFLHKLYKFCFD
+172 
-186 RSLRISTDIVGKI
+186 
-199 IELVELYEYK
+199 
-209 DMYLDENDISKKII
+209 
-223 DTRKLSCCDVL
+223 
-234 SDDGYV
+234 
-240 SASEVHLT
+240 SA
-248 QPYRVYEII
+248 
-257 LEDGNKIE
+257 
-265 CADEHILYTSFGEEI
+265 
-280 FVSDLRIGYFVKT
+280 
-293 ECGSSKVKSIR
+293 
-304 KCPYKMSM
+304 
-312 FDLTINHPNHRYY
+312 
-325 TNGILS
+325 
-331 HNTTTIAVFL
+331 FL
-341 SWMLIFHIDRNILIV
+341 SWMMIFHIDRNILIV
-356 ANKEKTAIESVD
+356 ANKEKTAIEIVD

-382 PGTEQWGKT
+382 PGTEAWGKT

-400 ILSSATTNTA
+400 IISSATTNTA

-425 HIPDNIVNNFWRS
+425 HIPENIVNNFWRS

-464 YEIVSGAIEKKNS
+464 YDIWSGATTGRNS
-477 FRYIRTDY
+477 FVPIRTDY

-492 DAWAAQMKADFGEE
+492 EAWAAQMKADFGEE

-521 MLMKSEDM
+521 MLMKADDM
-529 NFIDRLVK
+529 KFTEKLVK
-537 QYVHKTIYVNN
+537 QYVHKTIYINN

-562 DPNDINENDIF
+562 DPNNIDENDIF

-592 KEKTPDANTINIF
+592 KEKTPDANTINMF

-610 SPANIKKYSHFS
+610 SPSNIKRYSNLS

-649 VCSALSYNVFKDHE
+649 VCSALSYNLFKDHE
-663 RNSVR
+663 RNNVR
-668 VMVEMNFNGKSFFE
+668 VMIEMNFNGKSFFE
-682 EFKRHPLYTG
+682 EFKRHQLYTG
-692 STVIKTYHKKPIPG
+692 STVLKTYHKKPIPG
-706 EKQKR
+706 EQQKR
-711 KYGFKTTANKEHYCI
+711 KYGFKTTTNKEHYCI

-777 MLEEK
+777 MLDEK

-793 FKAERL
+793 FKAERT
-799 KVYTINEIIQK
+799 KVYIINSIIQK

-827 NLDENDSHVQQ
+827 NLDEQVTTNQSNS
-838 ENNYI
+838 EYI
-843 DFSHVTY
+843 DFGQVTY
-850 GQTICGG
+850 GQAMNGG
-857 FNYGGEL
+857 FQFGGGL

>member
-1 MAEKQEGKNKKQRRI
+1 MAEQQEGKAKKQRRI
-16 YSTQSINQ
+16 YSTQLINQ
-24 LIADRNQGYDIDF
+24 LIQDRNQGYDIDF

-44 LDLRNANI
+44 LDLRAANI
-52 PFKMT
+52 PFKMS

-94 YQKNVISTVTAEDY
+94 YQRNVISTVTLEEY
-108 DPEDDLILPV
+108 DEEDDLVLPV

-130 GKCVSPCVSINYK
+130 GK
-143 DVLNNKHNKNIYD
+143 
-156 LYYDSIPE
+156 
-164 YELTFLKK
+164 
-172 AKRFLHKLYKFCFD
+172 
-186 RSLRISTDIVGKI
+186 
-199 IELVELYEYK
+199 
-209 DMYLDENDISKKII
+209 
-223 DTRKLSCCDVL
+223 
-234 SDDGYV
+234 
-240 SASEVHLT
+240 
-248 QPYRVYEII
+248 
-257 LEDGNKIE
+257 
-265 CADEHILYTSFGEEI
+265 
-280 FVSDLRIGYFVKT
+280 
-293 ECGSSKVKSIR
+293 
-304 KCPYKMSM
+304 
-312 FDLTINHPNHRYY
+312 
-325 TNGILS
+325 
-331 HNTTTIAVFL
+331 TTTIAVFL

-356 ANKEKTAIESVD
+356 ANKEKTAIEIVD

-529 NFIDRLVK
+529 NFTDRLVK

-562 DPNDINENDIF
+562 DPNNIDENDIF

-610 SPANIKKYSHFS
+610 SPSNIKRYSNLS
-622 CRTQDCIRFVQI
+622 CRTQDCIRFVQV

-649 VCSALSYNVFKDHE
+649 VCSALSYNLFKDHE
-663 RNSVR
+663 RNNVR

-682 EFKRHPLYTG
+682 EFKRHQLYTG
-692 STVIKTYHKKPIPG
+692 STVLKTYHKKPIPG
-706 EKQKR
+706 EQQKR
-711 KYGFKTTANKEHYCI
+711 KYGFKTTTNKEHYCI

-777 MLEEK
+777 MLDEK

-793 FKAERL
+793 FKAERT
-799 KVYTINEIIQK
+799 KVYIINSIIQK

-827 NLDENDSHVQQ
+827 NLDEQVTPNQSNS
-838 ENNYI
+838 EYI
-843 DFSHVTY
+843 DFAQVTY
-850 GQTICGG
+850 GQAMNGG
-857 FNYGGEL
+857 FQFGGGL

>member
-1 MAEKQEGKNKKQRRI
+1 MAEQQEGKAKKQRRI
-16 YSTQSINQ
+16 YSTQLINQ
-24 LIADRNQGYDIDF
+24 LIQDRNQGYDIDF

-44 LDLRNANI
+44 LDLRAANI
-52 PFKMT
+52 PFKMS

-94 YQKNVISTVTAEDY
+94 YQRNVISTVTLEEY
-108 DPEDDLILPV
+108 DEEDDLVLPV

-130 GKCVSPCVSINYK
+130 GK
-143 DVLNNKHNKNIYD
+143 
-156 LYYDSIPE
+156 
-164 YELTFLKK
+164 
-172 AKRFLHKLYKFCFD
+172 
-186 RSLRISTDIVGKI
+186 
-199 IELVELYEYK
+199 
-209 DMYLDENDISKKII
+209 
-223 DTRKLSCCDVL
+223 
-234 SDDGYV
+234 
-240 SASEVHLT
+240 
-248 QPYRVYEII
+248 
-257 LEDGNKIE
+257 
-265 CADEHILYTSFGEEI
+265 
-280 FVSDLRIGYFVKT
+280 
-293 ECGSSKVKSIR
+293 
-304 KCPYKMSM
+304 
-312 FDLTINHPNHRYY
+312 
-325 TNGILS
+325 
-331 HNTTTIAVFL
+331 TTTIAVFL

-356 ANKEKTAIESVD
+356 ANKEKTAIEIVD

-529 NFIDRLVK
+529 NFTDRLIK

-562 DPNDINENDIF
+562 DPNNIDENDIF

-610 SPANIKKYSHFS
+610 SPSNIKRYSNLS
-622 CRTQDCIRFVQI
+622 CRTQDCIRFVQV

-649 VCSALSYNVFKDHE
+649 VCSALSYNLFKDHE
-663 RNSVR
+663 RNNVR

-682 EFKRHPLYTG
+682 EFKRHQLYTG
-692 STVIKTYHKKPIPG
+692 STVLKTYHKKPIPG
-706 EKQKR
+706 EQQKR
-711 KYGFKTTANKEHYCI
+711 KYGFKTTTNKEHYCI

-777 MLEEK
+777 MLDEK

-793 FKAERL
+793 FKAERT
-799 KVYTINEIIQK
+799 KVYIINSIIQK

-827 NLDENDSHVQQ
+827 NLDEQVTPNQSNS
-838 ENNYI
+838 EYI
-843 DFSHVTY
+843 DFAQVTY
-850 GQTICGG
+850 GQAMNGG
-857 FNYGGEL
+857 FQFGGGL

>member
-1 MAEKQEGKNKKQRRI
+1 MAEQQEGKAKKQRRI
-16 YSTQSINQ
+16 YSTQLINQ
-24 LIADRNQGYDIDF
+24 LIKDRNQGYDIDF
-37 EPFFMRD
+37 EPFFQRD
-44 LDLRNANI
+44 LDLRAANI

-57 EEELEEYQK
+57 EEEMEEYQK
-66 CYDDPVYYAENYA
+66 CFDDPIYYVENYA
-79 KFMTDHGLS
+79 KFMTDHGIH
-88 TVNLRD
+88 TVTLRD
-94 YQKNVISTVTAEDY
+94 YQKKVISIVTEETY
-108 DPEDDLILPV
+108 DEENDLILPT
-118 NRNIV
+118 NRSII
-123 WMSARQS
+123 WLAARQS
-130 GKCVSPCVSINYK
+130 AKTTSI
-143 DVLNNKHNKNIYD
+143 
-156 LYYDSIPE
+156 
-164 YELTFLKK
+164 
-172 AKRFLHKLYKFCFD
+172 
-186 RSLRISTDIVGKI
+186 
-199 IELVELYEYK
+199 
-209 DMYLDENDISKKII
+209 
-223 DTRKLSCCDVL
+223 
-234 SDDGYV
+234 
-240 SASEVHLT
+240 SA
-248 QPYRVYEII
+248 
-257 LEDGNKIE
+257 
-265 CADEHILYTSFGEEI
+265 
-280 FVSDLRIGYFVKT
+280 
-293 ECGSSKVKSIR
+293 
-304 KCPYKMSM
+304 
-312 FDLTINHPNHRYY
+312 
-325 TNGILS
+325 
-331 HNTTTIAVFL
+331 FL
-341 SWMLIFHIDRNILIV
+341 SWMMIFHIDRNILIV
-356 ANKEKTAIESVD
+356 ANKEKTAIEIVD

-382 PGTEQWGKT
+382 PGTEAWGKT

-400 ILSSATTNTA
+400 IISSATTNTA

-425 HIPDNIVNNFWRS
+425 HIPENIVNNFWRS

-464 YEIVSGAIEKKNS
+464 YDIWSGATTGRNS
-477 FRYIRTDY
+477 FVPIRTDY

-492 DAWAAQMKADFGEE
+492 EAWAAQMKADFGEE

-521 MLMKSEDM
+521 MLMKADDM
-529 NFIDRLVK
+529 KFTEKLVK
-537 QYVHKTIYVNN
+537 QYVHKTIYINN

-562 DPNDINENDIF
+562 DPNNIDENDIF

-592 KEKTPDANTINIF
+592 KEKTPDANTINMF

-610 SPANIKKYSHFS
+610 SPSNIKRYSNLS

-644 IQAAR
+644 IQSAR
-649 VCSALSYNVFKDHE
+649 VCSALSYNLFKDHE
-663 RNSVR
+663 RNNVR

-682 EFKRHPLYTG
+682 EFKRHQLYTG
-692 STVIKTYHKKPIPG
+692 STVLKTYHKKPIPG
-706 EKQKR
+706 EQQKR
-711 KYGFKTTANKEHYCI
+711 KYGFKTTTNKEHYCI

-777 MLEEK
+777 MLDEK

-793 FKAERL
+793 FKAERT
-799 KVYTINEIIQK
+799 KVYIINSIIQK

-827 NLDENDSHVQQ
+827 NLDEQVTTNQSNS
-838 ENNYI
+838 EYI
-843 DFSHVTY
+843 DFGQVTY
-850 GQTICGG
+850 GQAMNGG
-857 FNYGGEL
+857 FQFGGGL

>member
-1 MAEKQEGKNKKQRRI
+1 MAEQQEGKSKKQRRI
-16 YSTQSINQ
+16 YSTQLINQ
-24 LIADRNQGYDIDF
+24 LIKDRNQGYDIDF
-37 EPFFMRD
+37 EPFFQRD
-44 LDLRNANI
+44 LDLRAANI

-57 EEELEEYQK
+57 EEEMEEYQK
-66 CYDDPVYYAENYA
+66 CFDDPIYYVETYA
-79 KFMTDHGLS
+79 KFMTDHGIH
-88 TVNLRD
+88 TVTLRD
-94 YQKNVISTVTAEDY
+94 YQKKVISIVTEETY
-108 DPEDDLILPV
+108 DEENDLILPT
-118 NRNIV
+118 NRSII
-123 WMSARQS
+123 WLAARQS
-130 GKCVSPCVSINYK
+130 AKTTSI
-143 DVLNNKHNKNIYD
+143 
-156 LYYDSIPE
+156 
-164 YELTFLKK
+164 
-172 AKRFLHKLYKFCFD
+172 
-186 RSLRISTDIVGKI
+186 
-199 IELVELYEYK
+199 
-209 DMYLDENDISKKII
+209 
-223 DTRKLSCCDVL
+223 
-234 SDDGYV
+234 
-240 SASEVHLT
+240 SA
-248 QPYRVYEII
+248 
-257 LEDGNKIE
+257 
-265 CADEHILYTSFGEEI
+265 
-280 FVSDLRIGYFVKT
+280 
-293 ECGSSKVKSIR
+293 
-304 KCPYKMSM
+304 
-312 FDLTINHPNHRYY
+312 
-325 TNGILS
+325 
-331 HNTTTIAVFL
+331 FL
-341 SWMLIFHIDRNILIV
+341 SWMMIFHIDRNILIV
-356 ANKEKTAIESVD
+356 ANKEKTAIEIVD

-382 PGTEQWGKT
+382 PGTEAWGKT

-400 ILSSATTNTA
+400 IISSATTNTA

-425 HIPDNIVNNFWRS
+425 HIPENIVNNFWRS

-464 YEIVSGAIEKKNS
+464 YDIWSGATTGRNS
-477 FRYIRTDY
+477 FVPIRTDY

-521 MLMKSEDM
+521 MLMKAEDM
-529 NFIDRLVK
+529 NFTDRLVK

-562 DPNDINENDIF
+562 DPNNIDENDIF

-610 SPANIKKYSHFS
+610 SPSNIKRYSNLS
-622 CRTQDCIRFVQI
+622 CRTQDCIRFVQV

-649 VCSALSYNVFKDHE
+649 VCSALSYNLFKDHD
-663 RNSVR
+663 RNNVR

-682 EFKRHPLYTG
+682 EFKRHQLYTG
-692 STVIKTYHKKPIPG
+692 STILKTYHKKPIPG
-706 EKQKR
+706 EQQKR
-711 KYGFKTTANKEHYCI
+711 KYGFKTTTNTEHYCI

-731 ISMHRTIVT
+731 ISMHRIIVT

-777 MLEEK
+777 MLDEK

-793 FKAERL
+793 FKAERT
-799 KVYTINEIIQK
+799 KVYIINSIIQK

-827 NLDENDSHVQQ
+827 NLDEQVTQNQSNS
-838 ENNYI
+838 EYI
-843 DFSHVTY
+843 DFAQVTY
-850 GQTICGG
+850 GQSMNGG
-857 FNYGGEL
+857 FQYGGGL

>member
-1 MAEKQEGKNKKQRRI
+1 MAEQQEGKAKKQRRI
-16 YSTQSINQ
+16 YSTQLINQ
-24 LIADRNQGYDIDF
+24 LIQDRNQGYDIDF

-44 LDLRNANI
+44 LDLRAANI

-57 EEELEEYQK
+57 EEEMEEYQK

-94 YQKNVISTVTAEDY
+94 YQRNVISTVTAEDY

-118 NRNIV
+118 NRNVV

-130 GKCVSPCVSINYK
+130 GK
-143 DVLNNKHNKNIYD
+143 
-156 LYYDSIPE
+156 
-164 YELTFLKK
+164 
-172 AKRFLHKLYKFCFD
+172 
-186 RSLRISTDIVGKI
+186 
-199 IELVELYEYK
+199 
-209 DMYLDENDISKKII
+209 
-223 DTRKLSCCDVL
+223 
-234 SDDGYV
+234 
-240 SASEVHLT
+240 
-248 QPYRVYEII
+248 
-257 LEDGNKIE
+257 
-265 CADEHILYTSFGEEI
+265 
-280 FVSDLRIGYFVKT
+280 
-293 ECGSSKVKSIR
+293 
-304 KCPYKMSM
+304 
-312 FDLTINHPNHRYY
+312 
-325 TNGILS
+325 
-331 HNTTTIAVFL
+331 TTTIAVFL

-356 ANKEKTAIESVD
+356 ANKEKTAIEIVD

-529 NFIDRLVK
+529 NFTDRLVK
-537 QYVHKTIYVNN
+537 QYVHKTIYINN

-562 DPNDINENDIF
+562 DPNNIDENDIF

-610 SPANIKKYSHFS
+610 SPSNIKRYSNLS
-622 CRTQDCIRFVQI
+622 CRTQDCIRFVQV

-649 VCSALSYNVFKDHE
+649 VCSALSYNLFKDHE
-663 RNSVR
+663 RNNVR
-668 VMVEMNFNGKSFFE
+668 VMIEMNFNGKSFFE
-682 EFKRHPLYTG
+682 EFKRHQLYTG
-692 STVIKTYHKKPIPG
+692 STVLKTYHKKPIPG
-706 EKQKR
+706 EQQKR
-711 KYGFKTTANKEHYCI
+711 KYGFKTTTNKEHYCI

-777 MLEEK
+777 MLDEK

-793 FKAERL
+793 FKAERT
-799 KVYTINEIIQK
+799 KVYIINSIIQK

-827 NLDENDSHVQQ
+827 NLDEQVTPNQSNS
-838 ENNYI
+838 EYI
-843 DFSHVTY
+843 DFAQVTY
-850 GQTICGG
+850 GKAMNGG
-857 FNYGGEL
+857 FQFGGGL

>member
-1 MAEKQEGKNKKQRRI
+1 MAEQQEGKSKKQRRI
-16 YSTQSINQ
+16 YSTQLINQ
-24 LIADRNQGYDIDF
+24 LIKDRNQGYDIDF
-37 EPFFMRD
+37 EPFFQRD
-44 LDLRNANI
+44 LDLRAANI

-57 EEELEEYQK
+57 EEEMEEYQK
-66 CYDDPVYYAENYA
+66 CFDDPIYYVETYA
-79 KFMTDHGLS
+79 KFMTDHGIH
-88 TVNLRD
+88 TVTLRD
-94 YQKNVISTVTAEDY
+94 YQKKVISIVTEETY
-108 DPEDDLILPV
+108 DEENDLILPT
-118 NRNIV
+118 NRSII
-123 WMSARQS
+123 WLAARQS
-130 GKCVSPCVSINYK
+130 AKTTSI
-143 DVLNNKHNKNIYD
+143 
-156 LYYDSIPE
+156 
-164 YELTFLKK
+164 
-172 AKRFLHKLYKFCFD
+172 
-186 RSLRISTDIVGKI
+186 
-199 IELVELYEYK
+199 
-209 DMYLDENDISKKII
+209 
-223 DTRKLSCCDVL
+223 
-234 SDDGYV
+234 
-240 SASEVHLT
+240 SA
-248 QPYRVYEII
+248 
-257 LEDGNKIE
+257 
-265 CADEHILYTSFGEEI
+265 
-280 FVSDLRIGYFVKT
+280 
-293 ECGSSKVKSIR
+293 
-304 KCPYKMSM
+304 
-312 FDLTINHPNHRYY
+312 
-325 TNGILS
+325 
-331 HNTTTIAVFL
+331 FL
-341 SWMLIFHIDRNILIV
+341 SWMMIFHIDRNILIV
-356 ANKEKTAIESVD
+356 ANKEKTAIEIVD

-382 PGTEQWGKT
+382 PGTEAWGKT

-400 ILSSATTNTA
+400 IISSATTNTA

-425 HIPDNIVNNFWRS
+425 HIPENIVNNFWRS

-464 YEIVSGAIEKKNS
+464 YDIWSGATTGRNS
-477 FRYIRTDY
+477 FVPIRTDY

-521 MLMKSEDM
+521 MLMKAEDM
-529 NFIDRLVK
+529 NFTDRLVK

-562 DPNDINENDIF
+562 DPNNIDENDIF

-610 SPANIKKYSHFS
+610 SPSNIKRYSNLS
-622 CRTQDCIRFVQI
+622 CRTQDCIRFVQV

-649 VCSALSYNVFKDHE
+649 VCSALSYNLFKDHD
-663 RNSVR
+663 RNNVR

-682 EFKRHPLYTG
+682 EFKRHQLYTG
-692 STVIKTYHKKPIPG
+692 STILKTYHKKPIPG
-706 EKQKR
+706 EQQKR
-711 KYGFKTTANKEHYCI
+711 KYGFKTTTNKEHYCI

-731 ISMHRTIVT
+731 ISMHRIIVT
-740 CVDTFEQM
+740 CIDTFEQM

-777 MLEEK
+777 MLDEK

-793 FKAERL
+793 FKAERT
-799 KVYTINEIIQK
+799 KVYIINSIIQK

-827 NLDENDSHVQQ
+827 NLDGQVTPNQSNSE
-838 ENNYI
+838 YI
-843 DFSHVTY
+843 DFAQVTY
-850 GQTICGG
+850 GQSMNGG
-857 FNYGGEL
+857 FQYGGGL

>member
-1 MAEKQEGKNKKQRRI
+1 MAEQQEGKAKKQRRI
-16 YSTQSINQ
+16 YSTQLINQ
-24 LIADRNQGYDIDF
+24 LIQDRNQGYDIDF

-44 LDLRNANI
+44 LDLRAANI
-52 PFKMT
+52 PFKMS

-94 YQKNVISTVTAEDY
+94 YQRNVISTVTLEEY
-108 DPEDDLILPV
+108 DEEDDLVLPV

-130 GKCVSPCVSINYK
+130 GK
-143 DVLNNKHNKNIYD
+143 
-156 LYYDSIPE
+156 
-164 YELTFLKK
+164 
-172 AKRFLHKLYKFCFD
+172 
-186 RSLRISTDIVGKI
+186 
-199 IELVELYEYK
+199 
-209 DMYLDENDISKKII
+209 
-223 DTRKLSCCDVL
+223 
-234 SDDGYV
+234 
-240 SASEVHLT
+240 
-248 QPYRVYEII
+248 
-257 LEDGNKIE
+257 
-265 CADEHILYTSFGEEI
+265 
-280 FVSDLRIGYFVKT
+280 
-293 ECGSSKVKSIR
+293 
-304 KCPYKMSM
+304 
-312 FDLTINHPNHRYY
+312 
-325 TNGILS
+325 
-331 HNTTTIAVFL
+331 TTTIAVFL

-356 ANKEKTAIESVD
+356 ANKEKTAIEIVD

-529 NFIDRLVK
+529 NFTDRLVK
-537 QYVHKTIYVNN
+537 QYVHKTIYINN

-562 DPNDINENDIF
+562 DPNNIDENDIF

-610 SPANIKKYSHFS
+610 SPSNIKRYSNLS
-622 CRTQDCIRFVQI
+622 CRTQDCIRFVQV

-649 VCSALSYNVFKDHE
+649 VCSALSYNLFKDHE
-663 RNSVR
+663 RNNVR

-682 EFKRHPLYTG
+682 EFKRHQLYTG
-692 STVIKTYHKKPIPG
+692 STVLKTYHKKPIPG
-706 EKQKR
+706 EQQKR
-711 KYGFKTTANKEHYCI
+711 KYGFKTTTNKEHYCI

-777 MLEEK
+777 MLDEK

-793 FKAERL
+793 FKAERT
-799 KVYTINEIIQK
+799 KVYIINSIIQK

-827 NLDENDSHVQQ
+827 NLDEQVTQNQSNS
-838 ENNYI
+838 EYI
-843 DFSHVTY
+843 DFAQVTY
-850 GQTICGG
+850 GQAMNGG
-857 FNYGGEL
+857 FQFGGGL

>member
-1 MAEKQEGKNKKQRRI
+1 MAEQQEGKAKKQRRI
-16 YSTQSINQ
+16 YSTQLINQ
-24 LIADRNQGYDIDF
+24 LIKDRNQGYDIDF
-37 EPFFMRD
+37 EPFFQRD
-44 LDLRNANI
+44 LDLRAANI

-57 EEELEEYQK
+57 EEEMEEYQK
-66 CYDDPVYYAENYA
+66 CFDDPIYYVENYA
-79 KFMTDHGLS
+79 KFMTDHGIH
-88 TVNLRD
+88 TVTLRD
-94 YQKNVISTVTAEDY
+94 YQKKVISIVTEETY
-108 DPEDDLILPV
+108 DEENDLILPT
-118 NRNIV
+118 NRSII
-123 WMSARQS
+123 WLAARQS
-130 GKCVSPCVSINYK
+130 AKTTSI
-143 DVLNNKHNKNIYD
+143 
-156 LYYDSIPE
+156 
-164 YELTFLKK
+164 
-172 AKRFLHKLYKFCFD
+172 
-186 RSLRISTDIVGKI
+186 
-199 IELVELYEYK
+199 
-209 DMYLDENDISKKII
+209 
-223 DTRKLSCCDVL
+223 
-234 SDDGYV
+234 
-240 SASEVHLT
+240 SA
-248 QPYRVYEII
+248 
-257 LEDGNKIE
+257 
-265 CADEHILYTSFGEEI
+265 
-280 FVSDLRIGYFVKT
+280 
-293 ECGSSKVKSIR
+293 
-304 KCPYKMSM
+304 
-312 FDLTINHPNHRYY
+312 
-325 TNGILS
+325 
-331 HNTTTIAVFL
+331 FL
-341 SWMLIFHIDRNILIV
+341 SWMMIFHIDRNILIV
-356 ANKEKTAIESVD
+356 ANKEKTAIEIVD

-382 PGTEQWGKT
+382 PGTEAWGKT

-400 ILSSATTNTA
+400 IISSATTNTA

-425 HIPDNIVNNFWRS
+425 HIPENIVNNFWRS

-464 YEIVSGAIEKKNS
+464 YDIWSGATTGRNS
-477 FRYIRTDY
+477 FVPIRTDY

-492 DAWAAQMKADFGEE
+492 EAWAAQMKADFGEE

-521 MLMKSEDM
+521 MLMKADDM
-529 NFIDRLVK
+529 KFTEKLVK
-537 QYVHKTIYVNN
+537 QYVHKTIYINN

-562 DPNDINENDIF
+562 DPNNIDENDIF

-610 SPANIKKYSHFS
+610 SPSNIKRYSNLS
-622 CRTQDCIRFVQI
+622 CRTQDCIRFVQV

-649 VCSALSYNVFKDHE
+649 VCSALSYNLFKDHE
-663 RNSVR
+663 RNNVR

-682 EFKRHPLYTG
+682 EFKRHQLYTG
-692 STVIKTYHKKPIPG
+692 STVLKTYHKKPIPG
-706 EKQKR
+706 EQQKR
-711 KYGFKTTANKEHYCI
+711 KYGFKTTTNKEHYCI

-777 MLEEK
+777 MLDEK

-793 FKAERL
+793 FKAERT
-799 KVYTINEIIQK
+799 KVYIINSIIQK

-827 NLDENDSHVQQ
+827 NLDEQVTTNQSNS
-838 ENNYI
+838 EYI
-843 DFSHVTY
+843 DFGQVTY
-850 GQTICGG
+850 GQAMNGG
-857 FNYGGEL
+857 FQFGGGL

>member
-1 MAEKQEGKNKKQRRI
+1 MISIRRGLKTI
-16 YSTQSINQ
+16 IGY
-24 LIADRNQGYDIDF
+24 LIQF
-37 EPFFMRD
+37 
-44 LDLRNANI
+44 
-52 PFKMT
+52 
-57 EEELEEYQK
+57 
-66 CYDDPVYYAENYA
+66 
-79 KFMTDHGLS
+79 
-88 TVNLRD
+88 
-94 YQKNVISTVTAEDY
+94 
-108 DPEDDLILPV
+108 
-118 NRNIV
+118 
-123 WMSARQS
+123 
-130 GKCVSPCVSINYK
+130 
-143 DVLNNKHNKNIYD
+143 
-156 LYYDSIPE
+156 
-164 YELTFLKK
+164 
-172 AKRFLHKLYKFCFD
+172 
-186 RSLRISTDIVGKI
+186 
-199 IELVELYEYK
+199 IETIEYK
-209 DMYLDENDISKKII
+209 NYSFDENDVSKKII
-223 DTRKLSCCDVL
+223 EEYHIDDLEIET
-234 SDDGYV
+234 DDGYKK
-240 SASEVHLT
+240 AQTLYIT
-248 QPYRVYEII
+248 QPYHVFEIETENGYR
-257 LEDGNKIE
+257 LD
-265 CADEHILYTSFGEEI
+265 CADTHILFDEYYNQV
-280 FVSDLRIGYFVKT
+280 FVNELK
-293 ECGSSKVKSIR
+293 CGDQIITKSGPDKIKSI
-304 KCPYKMSM
+304 YKYPFKITMRD
-312 FDLTINHPNHRYY
+312 FTIDHPNHRYY
-325 TNGILS
+325 TNDILS

-356 ANKEKTAIESVD
+356 ANKEKTAIEIVD

-529 NFIDRLVK
+529 NFTDRLVK

-562 DPNDINENDIF
+562 DPNNIDENDIF

-610 SPANIKKYSHFS
+610 SPSNIKRYSNLS

-649 VCSALSYNVFKDHE
+649 VCSALSYNLFKDHE
-663 RNSVR
+663 RNNVR

-682 EFKRHPLYTG
+682 EFKRHQLYTG
-692 STVIKTYHKKPIPG
+692 STVLKTYHKKPIPG
-706 EKQKR
+706 EQQKR
-711 KYGFKTTANKEHYCI
+711 KYGFKTTTNKEHYCI

-777 MLEEK
+777 MLDEK

-793 FKAERL
+793 FKAERT
-799 KVYTINEIIQK
+799 KVYIINSIIQK

-827 NLDENDSHVQQ
+827 NLDEQVTPNQSNS
-838 ENNYI
+838 EYI
-843 DFSHVTY
+843 DFAQVTY
-850 GQTICGG
+850 GQAMNGG
-857 FNYGGEL
+857 FQFGGGL

>member
-1 MAEKQEGKNKKQRRI
+1 MAEQQEGKAKKQRRI
-16 YSTQSINQ
+16 YSTQLINQ
-24 LIADRNQGYDIDF
+24 LIQDRNQGYDIDF

-44 LDLRNANI
+44 LDLRAANI
-52 PFKMT
+52 PFKMS

-94 YQKNVISTVTAEDY
+94 YQRNVISTVTLEEY
-108 DPEDDLILPV
+108 DEADDLVLPV

-130 GKCVSPCVSINYK
+130 GK
-143 DVLNNKHNKNIYD
+143 
-156 LYYDSIPE
+156 
-164 YELTFLKK
+164 
-172 AKRFLHKLYKFCFD
+172 
-186 RSLRISTDIVGKI
+186 
-199 IELVELYEYK
+199 
-209 DMYLDENDISKKII
+209 
-223 DTRKLSCCDVL
+223 
-234 SDDGYV
+234 
-240 SASEVHLT
+240 
-248 QPYRVYEII
+248 
-257 LEDGNKIE
+257 
-265 CADEHILYTSFGEEI
+265 
-280 FVSDLRIGYFVKT
+280 
-293 ECGSSKVKSIR
+293 
-304 KCPYKMSM
+304 
-312 FDLTINHPNHRYY
+312 
-325 TNGILS
+325 
-331 HNTTTIAVFL
+331 TTTIAVFL

-356 ANKEKTAIESVD
+356 ANKEKTAIEIVD

-529 NFIDRLVK
+529 NFTDRLVK

-562 DPNDINENDIF
+562 DPNNIDENDIF

-610 SPANIKKYSHFS
+610 SPSNIKRYSNLS

-649 VCSALSYNVFKDHE
+649 VCSALSYNLFKDHE
-663 RNSVR
+663 RNNVR

-682 EFKRHPLYTG
+682 EFKRHQLYTG
-692 STVIKTYHKKPIPG
+692 STVLKTYHKKPIPG
-706 EKQKR
+706 EQQKR
-711 KYGFKTTANKEHYCI
+711 KYGFKTTTNKEHYCI

-777 MLEEK
+777 MLDEK

-793 FKAERL
+793 FKAERT
-799 KVYTINEIIQK
+799 KVYIINSIIQK

-827 NLDENDSHVQQ
+827 NLDENDSHVQP

-843 DFSHVTY
+843 DFAQVTY
-850 GQTICGG
+850 GQTIGGG
-857 FNYGGEL
+857 FNYGGGWFRSSEVGNVEL
-864 TYSQIAKY
+864 TTAGGVIPGKSKIIGSDAGSMYQKPKGYANTYVYFCKEGDDKVILRPVQYQQTADLGWNPIVVLKGEHYNTTTGVKDYEYVAILHCHQTTSSSSYTLTRTAVNQ

>member
-1 MAEKQEGKNKKQRRI
+1 MAEQQEGKSKKQRRI
-16 YSTQSINQ
+16 YSTQLINQ
-24 LIADRNQGYDIDF
+24 LIKDRNQGYDIDF
-37 EPFFMRD
+37 EPFFQRD
-44 LDLRNANI
+44 LDLRAANI

-57 EEELEEYQK
+57 EEEMEEYQK
-66 CYDDPVYYAENYA
+66 CFDDPIYYVETYA
-79 KFMTDHGLS
+79 KFMTDHGIH
-88 TVNLRD
+88 TVTLRD
-94 YQKNVISTVTAEDY
+94 YQKKVISIVTEETY
-108 DPEDDLILPV
+108 DEENDLILPT
-118 NRNIV
+118 NRSII
-123 WMSARQS
+123 WLAARQS
-130 GKCVSPCVSINYK
+130 AKTTSI
-143 DVLNNKHNKNIYD
+143 
-156 LYYDSIPE
+156 
-164 YELTFLKK
+164 
-172 AKRFLHKLYKFCFD
+172 
-186 RSLRISTDIVGKI
+186 
-199 IELVELYEYK
+199 
-209 DMYLDENDISKKII
+209 
-223 DTRKLSCCDVL
+223 
-234 SDDGYV
+234 
-240 SASEVHLT
+240 SA
-248 QPYRVYEII
+248 
-257 LEDGNKIE
+257 
-265 CADEHILYTSFGEEI
+265 
-280 FVSDLRIGYFVKT
+280 
-293 ECGSSKVKSIR
+293 
-304 KCPYKMSM
+304 
-312 FDLTINHPNHRYY
+312 
-325 TNGILS
+325 
-331 HNTTTIAVFL
+331 FL
-341 SWMLIFHIDRNILIV
+341 SWMMIFHIDRNILIV
-356 ANKEKTAIESVD
+356 ANKEKTAIEIVD

-382 PGTEQWGKT
+382 PGTEAWGKT

-400 ILSSATTNTA
+400 IISSATTNTA

-425 HIPDNIVNNFWRS
+425 HIPENIVNNFWRS

-464 YEIVSGAIEKKNS
+464 YDIWSGATTGRNS
-477 FRYIRTDY
+477 FVPIRTDY

-521 MLMKSEDM
+521 MLMKAEDM
-529 NFIDRLVK
+529 NFIDKLVK

-592 KEKTPDANTINIF
+592 KEKTPDANTINIL

-649 VCSALSYNVFKDHE
+649 VCSALSYNLLKDHE

-692 STVIKTYHKKPIPG
+692 STVLKTYHKKPIPG
-706 EKQKR
+706 EQQKR
-711 KYGFKTTANKEHYCI
+711 KYGFKTTTNKEHYCI

-777 MLEEK
+777 MLDEK

-827 NLDENDSHVQQ
+827 NLDENGSYAQP

-843 DFSHVTY
+843 DFAQVTY
-850 GQTICGG
+850 GQTLGGG

>member
-1 MAEKQEGKNKKQRRI
+1 MINIRRGLKTI
-16 YSTQSINQ
+16 IGY
-24 LIADRNQGYDIDF
+24 LIQF
-37 EPFFMRD
+37 
-44 LDLRNANI
+44 
-52 PFKMT
+52 
-57 EEELEEYQK
+57 
-66 CYDDPVYYAENYA
+66 
-79 KFMTDHGLS
+79 
-88 TVNLRD
+88 
-94 YQKNVISTVTAEDY
+94 
-108 DPEDDLILPV
+108 
-118 NRNIV
+118 
-123 WMSARQS
+123 
-130 GKCVSPCVSINYK
+130 
-143 DVLNNKHNKNIYD
+143 
-156 LYYDSIPE
+156 
-164 YELTFLKK
+164 
-172 AKRFLHKLYKFCFD
+172 
-186 RSLRISTDIVGKI
+186 
-199 IELVELYEYK
+199 IETIEYK
-209 DMYLDENDISKKII
+209 NYSFDENDVSKKII
-223 DTRKLSCCDVL
+223 EEYHIDDLEIET
-234 SDDGYV
+234 DDGYQKV
-240 SASEVHLT
+240 QALYIT
-248 QPYRVYEII
+248 QPYHVFEIETEKGYR
-257 LEDGNKIE
+257 LD
-265 CADEHILYTSFGEEI
+265 CADTHILFDDQYNQV
-280 FVSDLRIGYFVKT
+280 FVNELK
-293 ECGSSKVKSIR
+293 CGDQIITKSGPDKIKSI
-304 KCPYKMSM
+304 YKYPFKITMRD
-312 FDLTINHPNHRYY
+312 FTIDHPNHRYY

-341 SWMLIFHIDRNILIV
+341 SWMLIFHIDKNILIV
-356 ANKEKTAIESVD
+356 ANKEKTSIEIVD

-374 KGLPFWLK
+374 KGLPYWLK

-391 ALKLDNGSK
+391 QLKLDNGSK

-425 HIPDNIVNNFWRS
+425 HIPENIVNNFWRS

-444 SSRVSQCIITS
+444 SSDVSQCIICS
-455 TPNGTTNKF
+455 TPNGTTNKY
-464 YEIVSGAIEKKNS
+464 YELWSGAITKKNS
-477 FRYIRTDY
+477 FYPIRVDY

-521 MLMKSEDM
+521 MLMKAEDM
-529 NFIDRLVK
+529 NFIDKLVK

-610 SPANIKKYSHFS
+610 SPSNIKRYSNLS
-622 CRTQDCIRFVQI
+622 CRTQDCIRFVQV

-649 VCSALSYNVFKDHE
+649 VCSALSYNLFKDHE
-663 RNSVR
+663 RNNVR

-692 STVIKTYHKKPIPG
+692 STVLKTYHKKPIPG
-706 EKQKR
+706 EQQKR
-711 KYGFKTTANKEHYCI
+711 KYGFKTTTNKEHYCI

-777 MLEEK
+777 MLDEK

-799 KVYTINEIIQK
+799 KVYIINEIIQK

-827 NLDENDSHVQQ
+827 NLDENGSYAQP

-843 DFSHVTY
+843 DFAQVTY
-850 GQTICGG
+850 GQTLGGG
-857 FNYGGEL
+857 FNYGGGL

>member
-1 MAEKQEGKNKKQRRI
+1 MISIRRGLKTI
-16 YSTQSINQ
+16 IGY
-24 LIADRNQGYDIDF
+24 LIQF
-37 EPFFMRD
+37 
-44 LDLRNANI
+44 
-52 PFKMT
+52 
-57 EEELEEYQK
+57 
-66 CYDDPVYYAENYA
+66 
-79 KFMTDHGLS
+79 
-88 TVNLRD
+88 
-94 YQKNVISTVTAEDY
+94 
-108 DPEDDLILPV
+108 
-118 NRNIV
+118 
-123 WMSARQS
+123 
-130 GKCVSPCVSINYK
+130 
-143 DVLNNKHNKNIYD
+143 
-156 LYYDSIPE
+156 
-164 YELTFLKK
+164 
-172 AKRFLHKLYKFCFD
+172 
-186 RSLRISTDIVGKI
+186 
-199 IELVELYEYK
+199 IETIEYK
-209 DMYLDENDISKKII
+209 NYSFDENDVSKKII
-223 DTRKLSCCDVL
+223 EEYHIDDLEIET
-234 SDDGYV
+234 DDGYKK
-240 SASEVHLT
+240 AQTLYIT
-248 QPYRVYEII
+248 QPYHVFEIETENGYR
-257 LEDGNKIE
+257 LD
-265 CADEHILYTSFGEEI
+265 CADTHILFDEYYNQV
-280 FVSDLRIGYFVKT
+280 FVNELK
-293 ECGSSKVKSIR
+293 CGDQIITKSGPDKIKSI
-304 KCPYKMSM
+304 YKYPFKITMRD
-312 FDLTINHPNHRYY
+312 FTIDHPNHRYY
-325 TNGILS
+325 TNDILS

-356 ANKEKTAIESVD
+356 ANKEKTAIEIVD

-529 NFIDRLVK
+529 NFTDRLVK

-562 DPNDINENDIF
+562 DPNNIDENDIF

-610 SPANIKKYSHFS
+610 SPSNIKRYSNLS
-622 CRTQDCIRFVQI
+622 CRTQDCIRFVQV

-649 VCSALSYNVFKDHE
+649 VCSALSYNLFKDHE
-663 RNSVR
+663 RNNVR

-682 EFKRHPLYTG
+682 EFKRHQLYTG
-692 STVIKTYHKKPIPG
+692 STVLKTYHKKPIPG
-706 EKQKR
+706 EQQKR
-711 KYGFKTTANKEHYCI
+711 KYGFKTTTNKEHYCI

-777 MLEEK
+777 MLDEK

-793 FKAERL
+793 FKAERT
-799 KVYTINEIIQK
+799 KVYIINSIIQK

-827 NLDENDSHVQQ
+827 NLDEQVTPNQSNS
-838 ENNYI
+838 EYI
-843 DFSHVTY
+843 DFAQVTY
-850 GQTICGG
+850 GQAMNGG
-857 FNYGGEL
+857 FQFGGGL